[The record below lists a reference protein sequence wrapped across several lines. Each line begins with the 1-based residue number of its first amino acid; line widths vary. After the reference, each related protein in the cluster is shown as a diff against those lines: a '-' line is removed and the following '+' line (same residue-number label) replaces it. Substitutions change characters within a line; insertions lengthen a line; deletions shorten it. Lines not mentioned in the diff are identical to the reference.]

1 MFEIQETLVRK
12 IWIVELMVNVKMT
25 YVSNL
30 VKMIMTVLMKIS
42 V

>member
-1 MFEIQETLVRK
+1 MFEIQVSHVRK
-12 IWIVELMVNVKMT
+12 IWIVELMVNAKMT

-30 VKMIMTVLMKIS
+30 VKMIMTAHLKIS

>member
-30 VKMIMTVLMKIS
+30 VKMIMTVFTKIS

>member
-1 MFEIQETLVRK
+1 MFEIQGTNERK
-12 IWIVELMVNVKMT
+12 IWIVELTINAKMT

-30 VKMIMTVLMKIS
+30 VQMIMTALMKIS